1 MGRIWSRQQEVVISD
16 QSLPQ
21 SVHNSADLF
30 VRLIGQVSYSVL
42 FNSKLGVDDLECYDR
57 LGKA

>member
-1 MGRIWSRQQEVVISD
+1 VVISD

-30 VRLIGQVSYSVL
+30 VRLIGQVSYSIL